1 MEIKTGIYKHFKG
14 GTVLVYGT
22 ETFSEDKSTLVKYIG
37 LQNNELYAR
46 PADDFCGFKETED
59 GGLLHEG
66 SREFQRGET
75 SCVSQNVCVRCAWP
89 WRPS

>member
-37 LQNNELYAR
+37 LQNKELYAR
-46 PADDFCGFKETED
+46 PASDFCGFKEID
-59 GGLLHEG
+59 GKQVPRFALVNEIKIDLQQILNQIIAENNL
-66 SREFQRGET
+66 EL
-75 SCVSQNVCVRCAWP
+75 
-89 WRPS
+89 

>member
-37 LQNNELYAR
+37 LQNKELYAR
-46 PADDFCGFKETED
+46 PADDFCGFKEID
-59 GGLLHEG
+59 GNKVPRFALVQKIDININEFVEG
-66 SREFQRGET
+66 KIENKEKIYD
-75 SCVSQNVCVRCAWP
+75 
-89 WRPS
+89 

>member
-37 LQNNELYAR
+37 LQNKELYAR
-46 PADDFCGFKETED
+46 PADDFCGFKEID
-59 GGLLHEG
+59 GNNVPRFALVKEIKIDLPQILNKIMEENNLGL
-66 SREFQRGET
+66 
-75 SCVSQNVCVRCAWP
+75 
-89 WRPS
+89 

>member
-37 LQNNELYAR
+37 LQDRKFYAR
-46 PADDFCGFKETED
+46 PASDFCGFKEID
-59 GGLLHEG
+59 GNNVPRFALVKEVKIDLSQFLSDIIEENNLGL
-66 SREFQRGET
+66 
-75 SCVSQNVCVRCAWP
+75 
-89 WRPS
+89 

>member
-37 LQNNELYAR
+37 LQNKELYAR
-46 PADDFCGFKETED
+46 PVDDFCGFKEID
-59 GGLLHEG
+59 GKQVPRFALVNEIKIDLQQILNKIIKENNL
-66 SREFQRGET
+66 EL
-75 SCVSQNVCVRCAWP
+75 
-89 WRPS
+89 

>member
-37 LQNNELYAR
+37 LQDRKLYAR
-46 PADDFCGFKETED
+46 PADDFCGFKEID
-59 GGLLHEG
+59 GNNVPRFALVKEIKIDLQKSLNEVL
-66 SREFQRGET
+66 E
-75 SCVSQNVCVRCAWP
+75 QNNLEL
-89 WRPS
+89 